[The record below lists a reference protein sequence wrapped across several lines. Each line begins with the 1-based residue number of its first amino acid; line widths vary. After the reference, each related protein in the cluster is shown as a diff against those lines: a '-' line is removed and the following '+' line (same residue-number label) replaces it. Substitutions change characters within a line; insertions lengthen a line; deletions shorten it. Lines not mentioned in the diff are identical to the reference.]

1 MEDTNEM
8 PVKCTLTGSGQRT
21 VKIDVK
27 SLDLVL
33 TPGCYAATINHNNED
48 VGLPFSLCGNKHYFD
63 ATLIV
68 TESNTED
75 QPHKNRL
82 VGQTLIVPQCND
94 EKTHIY
100 TRTLKSAENI
110 WLPWS
115 ELQQNVEVGN
125 VTSLDGLTGNGV
137 YSGTYVVGSSYEN
150 FVLTV
155 IDNSK
160 SAEANGKLR
169 YISQFKYAVSA
180 DGTFSYRTRVGSGNS
195 TISWGEWVKLGAA
208 DTTDIQDNSI
218 TADKLSDDVVAQIN
232 NNTIA
237 ISAER
242 IRASEA
248 LILKYGRNLFIKD
261 DAVVIGYI
269 QPNGSLGSQSDWL
282 TTEHFVNVK
291 PDTAYRR
298 TSVVTI
304 AFYDINK
311 NFVKQV
317 EFSTGETFTSPSN
330 AFFAKFSVQ
339 NKFTSMVSEADK
351 WEDTYIVGKYPE
363 IGTTAETKFSLPELL
378 GEEVAAYKIATL
390 GDSITQRGQWQEI
403 IEHNCGFGFFNNGLA
418 GRTVQYFA
426 FHRVDGTASDY
437 DRILVASDF
446 VGVDAIVICGYANSL
461 WSKIGSLDE
470 EFITINA
477 EDANADLSG
486 YPGIIGQ
493 YGYVSALRSVIEYIM
508 SICPAIPI
516 ILSSQLPMSRAQE
529 GWNGATTSVDFD
541 RVYNVSNKTCKD
553 FAEATKKVAEYYH
566 LPFVDLHNNGQVNIH
581 NYTTYYDGDD
591 TTHPNFRSYNSQTRK
606 FPVSGMRLMA
616 GLIAN
621 AVKKVL

>member
-1 MEDTNEM
+1 MNGWSYMDFQYEH
-8 PVKCTLTGSGQRT
+8 
-21 VKIDVK
+21 
-27 SLDLVL
+27 SLDLIL
-33 TPGCYAATINHNNED
+33 SPGCYSVEVEHVDAD
-48 VGLPFSLCGNKHYFD
+48 LGLPIEFCGNKHYIVC
-63 ATLIV
+63 TLIV
-68 TESNTED
+68 TDNGTDVELG
-75 QPHKNRL
+75 NRL
-82 VGQTLIVPQCND
+82 TGQVLIITPQENQ
-94 EKTHIY
+94 ETKIY
-100 TRTLKSAENI
+100 L
-110 WLPWS
+110 
-115 ELQQNVEVGN
+115 
-125 VTSLDGLTGNGV
+125 
-137 YSGTYVVGSSYEN
+137 
-150 FVLTV
+150 
-155 IDNSK
+155 
-160 SAEANGKLR
+160 
-169 YISQFKYAVSA
+169 
-180 DGTFSYRTRVGSGNS
+180 RTRVSGVWSQWRSLAVTGMFDDISS
-195 TISWGEWVKLGAA
+195 TDELVATVAGLVDESIRAKEVEESVKHTAVDISSLSC
-208 DTTDIQDNSI
+208 I
-218 TADKLSDDVVAQIN
+218 ADKENVTITGKSMDGEVVHSVEIPVA
-232 NNTIA
+232 TTEKA
-237 ISAER
+237 GVMSAEDR
-242 IRASEA
+242 INIEKA

-282 TTEHFVNVK
+282 TTEHFVNIK
-291 PDTAYRR
+291 PNTDYKR
-298 TSVVTI
+298 TSVVTV
-304 AFYDINK
+304 AFYDIAK

-317 EFSTGETFTSPSN
+317 EFSKGNTFTSPSN

-339 NKFTSMVSEADK
+339 NKWTSMVSEADK

-477 EDANADLSG
+477 EEADADLSG
-486 YPGIIGQ
+486 YPSRIGQ

-516 ILSSQLPMSRAQE
+516 ILSSQLPMSRAQV

-541 RVYNVSNKTCKD
+541 RVYAVSNKTCKD
-553 FAEATKKVAEYYH
+553 FAEATKEVAEHYH

-616 GLIAN
+616 GLLGN
-621 AVKKVL
+621 AIKSVI